1 MNAGKATF
9 YAETLLRRGGRLLA
23 PVNRQVRAS
32 FHAAPLPPFPSEVI
46 SKSTCAPPLTRLQD
60 DYWLKQEYRA
70 YNDRA
75 QVVWRAGEVGAWD
88 VVFQPKK
95 LLYTKNST
103 APQKFH
109 GI

>member
-1 MNAGKATF
+1 VNAGKATF
-9 YAETLLRRGGRLLA
+9 YAETLLRRGRRLLA
-23 PVNRQVRAS
+23 LVNRQ
-32 FHAAPLPPFPSEVI
+32 
-46 SKSTCAPPLTRLQD
+46 C
-60 DYWLKQEYRA
+60 DYWLKQEYRS

-95 LLYTKNST
+95 LLYTKDST